1 MHGTSIAE
9 TFPMKFSQSER
20 PADGFT
26 LVELLVVIGI
36 IAILAALL
44 LPALS
49 GGQKRARRVWCES
62 NLRQIGIAFHSFA
75 HDHNSKFPMAVP
87 SSEGGS
93 QEFAEN
99 GLLVNGN
106 FYFGYRHFQ
115 SLANALASPKLLLCP
130 ADTRLAATNFAALQ
144 NANLSYFVGVD
155 ADYAQPISLLAGDG
169 NLASPQTL
177 LRTAGGG
184 ALTWTATQHQFK
196 GNVLFADGHVEEFSR
211 TQGARLSSA
220 QIFVRPTI
228 DPSAN
233 SAAIKPSANSPA
245 TSPTPIEG
253 MIPSS
258 ALSAPKTNPKPDRT
272 GNSTPTPSPTIAPP
286 AHSPT
291 PSKSAQTSPVTPA
304 TGLNSSATIAPNQ
317 PTTTDFIAPPK
328 EHIFVTPPPSE
339 TVAATPN
346 ALTTAPPTPSGL
358 TTLVTPQPAPPTTT
372 KVETN
377 FPETNPASPP
387 TEKNHRGFFNDW
399 NWLWLALLLLLGW
412 QIWRWLQNPKPK

>member
-1 MHGTSIAE
+1 
-9 TFPMKFSQSER
+9 MKSSQSKR
-20 PADGFT
+20 PAAGFT

-62 NLRQIGIAFHSFA
+62 NLRQMGLAFHSFA

-87 SSEGGS
+87 ASAGGS

-115 SLANALASPKLLLCP
+115 SLANALASPKLLICP
-130 ADTRLAATNFAALQ
+130 ADTRTAATNFAALQ
-144 NANLSYFVGVD
+144 NANLSYFVSVD
-155 ADYAQPISLLAGDG
+155 ADYSQPMSLLAGDG

-177 LRTAGGG
+177 LRAAAGG

-228 DPSAN
+228 DL
-233 SAAIKPSANSPA
+233 SANSPA
-245 TSPTPIEG
+245 TSPAPVDE
-253 MIPSS
+253 MVPSS
-258 ALSAPKTNPKPDRT
+258 TPSAPKTNPKPDRT
-272 GNSTPTPSPTIAPP
+272 GNSTPKPVTAPP
-286 AHSPT
+286 TQSPI
-291 PSKSAQTSPVTPA
+291 PNKSAPIPPVSPA
-304 TGLNSSATIAPNQ
+304 TGLNSSAPTTASQ
-317 PTTTDFIAPPK
+317 PTTTGFIAPPK

-339 TVAATPN
+339 TVATTPE
-346 ALTTAPPTPSGL
+346 ALTTAAPKPSSL
-358 TTLVTPQPAPPTTT
+358 ATLVTTNPAPPTPTQL
-372 KVETN
+372 ETN
-377 FPETNPASPP
+377 FPEINPASSLPA
-387 TEKNHRGFFNDW
+387 KNHRGFFNEW